1 MYPVNIFD
9 LLPSDHDCF
18 IFEEIFKHI
27 NTTEVEKQYHHLGQH
42 AYHPRLIVSIL
53 VYAYSHGVFS
63 SREIEQRCNQDLA
76 FMYISKQNC
85 PNFRVL
91 SDFRKNQTD
100 FFHSGFKQSVL
111 LARELNMASLGHI
124 ALDGS
129 KFKANTSKHK
139 AMSYGRLKAK
149 EAKLM
154 TEVEALIKKAE
165 TSDSE
170 EDEEYQQENGYSI
183 PEDLK
188 YKQQRLEKIQKA
200 REALEAREEK
210 LKPGKP
216 IDDKKQI
223 SFTDHDACIMGKKST
238 GYQYCYN
245 AQISV
250 DSDNQIIVGQ
260 HISQKAND
268 KQEVKPALA
277 AIAEATDNA
286 VIDKMSKDN
295 GYFSGPNLQ
304 ALEDAKINS
313 YMATDRQEKPSKEAL
328 ESSDRKFVKADFI
341 YDEESDCFTCPASE
355 KLIYNTA
362 STAKMK
368 NYRVNKETC
377 RECPFRSRCSGTNKE
392 PGKVIRTDRYEP
404 LRQAMNRKMATT
416 EAKAVYERRKVI
428 AEPPFGQIKNSGFR
442 GFSVRGKEKVA
453 GEFSLVC
460 SVHNFKKIAKSISV
474 GSICL
479 EEAKR
484 LKMVA

>member
-1 MYPVNIFD
+1 MFPTNIFD
-9 LLPSDHDCF
+9 LLPPDHDCF
-18 IFEEIFKHI
+18 VFEDIFRHI
-27 NTTEVEKQYHHLGQH
+27 DTAEVEKQYHHLGQH
-42 AYHPRLIVSIL
+42 AYHPRLIISIL
-53 VYAYSHGVFS
+53 IYAYSHGVFS
-63 SREIEQRCNQDLA
+63 SREIERRCNQDLA
-76 FMYISKQNC
+76 FMYIAKQHC

-91 SDFRKNQTD
+91 SDFRKDQSA
-100 FFHSGFKQSVL
+100 FFHSSFKQSVL
-111 LARELNMASLGHI
+111 LARELKMASLGHI

-149 EAKLM
+149 EAELM
-154 TEVEALIKKAE
+154 AEVEALIKKAE
-165 TSDSE
+165 TSDKE
-170 EDEEYQQENGYSI
+170 EDEAYRQETGYGI

-188 YKQQRLEKIQKA
+188 FKQERLEKIQKA
-200 REALEAREEK
+200 KKALEERELALNPDE
-210 LKPGKP
+210 P
-216 IDDKKQI
+216 INDKKQI
-223 SFTDHDACIMGKKST
+223 SFADPDARIMGKNST

-245 AQISV
+245 SQISV

-260 HISQKAND
+260 HVSQHAND

-295 GYFSGPNLQ
+295 GYYSGPNLQ
-304 ALEDAKINS
+304 ADDEAGIDA
-313 YMATDRQEKPSKEAL
+313 YVATDRREKSSKELL
-328 ESSDRKFVKADFI
+328 ENSDRKFVKADFI
-341 YDEESDCFTCPASE
+341 YSEADDSFTCPAG
-355 KLIYNTA
+355 KQLIHNSA
-362 STAKMK
+362 SKAKTK
-368 NYRVNKETC
+368 SYRVSKDIC
-377 RECPFRSRCSGTNKE
+377 RECPFRSRCSGTNKD

-404 LRQAMNRKMATT
+404 LRQAMNRKMATQ

-428 AEPPFGQIKNSGFR
+428 AEPVFGQIKNTGFR

-460 SVHNFKKIAKSISV
+460 SAHNFKKIAKSIST
-474 GSICL
+474 GSIRL